1 VVWAPSAEALRI
13 RADDLKAGPL
23 MIGIAHRELIHECK
37 EPARRVHWGA
47 GLVAIDEEHQTIRFA
62 VDVREHRLV
71 ATRQTRRRLEIHRV
85 DAAKELPLV
94 RRELDQLAVVARDR
108 GARPRDPRSG

>member
-1 VVWAPSAEALRI
+1 
-13 RADDLKAGPL
+13 
-23 MIGIAHRELIHECK
+23 AHRELIHERK

-47 GLVAIDEEHQTIRFA
+47 GLVAVDEEYQTIRFA

-71 ATRQTRRRLEIHRV
+71 ATRQIRRRLEIHCV

-94 RRELDQLAVVARDR
+94 RREFDQLAVVAGDR
-108 GARPRDPRSG
+108 GAHGREIHAAKDKGRRDYTLKPTTHGPTNR